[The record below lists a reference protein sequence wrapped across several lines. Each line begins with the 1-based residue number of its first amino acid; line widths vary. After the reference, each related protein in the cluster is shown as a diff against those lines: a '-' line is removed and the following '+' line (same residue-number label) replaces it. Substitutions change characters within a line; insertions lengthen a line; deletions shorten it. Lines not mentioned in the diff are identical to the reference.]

1 MRPRHRDGGGPS
13 KHQRHWHDGDRA
25 GAAGHRG
32 APRRIE
38 TRIDGACGEQVE
50 CERRCAQKREPI
62 YNRIGALEVNMG
74 KVTLQTAL
82 IIGIVCFLGS
92 AVAAAVVDAI
102 AKAVAK

>member
-1 MRPRHRDGGGPS
+1 MTAIERELQAIGERLG
-13 KHQRHWHDGDRA
+13 
-25 GAAGHRG
+25 
-32 APRRIE
+32 RIE

-62 YNRIGALEVNMG
+62 YNRLGALEVNMG

-82 IIGIVCFLGS
+82 IIGLVCFLGS

-102 AKAVAK
+102 AKAIAR